1 MNEQVIHE
9 EDDGMM
15 GDDDDDQG
23 RGSDD
28 GEEEVVH
35 MQEVMDGLWI
45 GDLVAAMDVAG
56 LERRGIVRKDPY
68 ILGRRSLTSSRPISC
83 HC

>member
-9 EDDGMM
+9 EDVQMM
-15 GDDDDDQG
+15 GDEDNDDQG
-23 RGSDD
+23 RGSED

-35 MQEVMDGLWI
+35 LQEVMDGLWI

-56 LERRGIVRKDPY
+56 LERRGIV
-68 ILGRRSLTSSRPISC
+68 SRHSR
-83 HC
+83 